1 MRTLVATVFALLIA
15 SSLAGQAT
23 RQAPKR
29 AAPPSSSGQKLIS
42 IKVTG
47 SERYTPEQIAASTNL
62 QIGEEVSEDNF
73 KEATQLLGETGLF
86 TNVAYGYSYSSLGTK
101 LELQVTDNSQLVP
114 VVFDNVVWYTD
125 QQLID
130 EIRRHVPLFQ
140 GRVALSGGL
149 VDQVADVI
157 AALIAERNPQF
168 HADYLRSGPLGGP
181 IDSIVFTVTGAQIRI
196 RNLEFPGA
204 SSALIE
210 ALATVAGKVQDADYL
225 RSRLALFAKMDATP
239 VYLKRGFL
247 KVSFGEAQAQVVS
260 DTTDGTVVDVKLPV
274 TEGIQYKLAAVEWTG
289 NSILP
294 ADKLQPLIR
303 GKAGDVANAVQLEQ
317 DFEAVRRLY
326 GSRGYVK
333 ATTTPQLKFDDAA
346 STVAYT
352 VQVKEGELYRM
363 GDLDI
368 EGLDSKTVA
377 RLRTEWKLRQGE
389 PYDCSY
395 PKRFFTQS
403 EADLPTDVRWKVTV
417 HETVNDSDKTVD
429 VTLQYS
435 SNGP

>member
-1 MRTLVATVFALLIA
+1 
-15 SSLAGQAT
+15 
-23 RQAPKR
+23 
-29 AAPPSSSGQKLIS
+29 
-42 IKVTG
+42 
-47 SERYTPEQIAASTNL
+47 
-62 QIGEEVSEDNF
+62 
-73 KEATQLLGETGLF
+73 
-86 TNVAYGYSYSSLGTK
+86 
-101 LELQVTDNSQLVP
+101 
-114 VVFDNVVWYTD
+114 
-125 QQLID
+125 
-130 EIRRHVPLFQ
+130 
-140 GRVALSGGL
+140 
-149 VDQVADVI
+149 
-157 AALIAERNPQF
+157 
-168 HADYLRSGPLGGP
+168 
-181 IDSIVFTVTGAQIRI
+181 
-196 RNLEFPGA
+196 
-204 SSALIE
+204 
-210 ALATVAGKVQDADYL
+210 
-225 RSRLALFAKMDATP
+225 MDATP